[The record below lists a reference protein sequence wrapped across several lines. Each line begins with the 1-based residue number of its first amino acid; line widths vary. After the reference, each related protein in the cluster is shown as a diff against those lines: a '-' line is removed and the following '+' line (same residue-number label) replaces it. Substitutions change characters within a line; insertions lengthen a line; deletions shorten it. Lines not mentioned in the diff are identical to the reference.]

1 MKRFVLNKTA
11 TEKLEL
17 ILRPQSLWKFNCS
30 YFRSGMSFNFFPHCN
45 LNPVQTV
52 LQFSTGL
59 SFPPSCK
66 DPYNVNGKR
75 LTIIGFRVN
84 ISIKVR
90 NPRLLGTAVG
100 ETGENHRF

>member
-1 MKRFVLNKTA
+1 M
-11 TEKLEL
+11 
-17 ILRPQSLWKFNCS
+17 
-30 YFRSGMSFNFFPHCN
+30 
-45 LNPVQTV
+45 
-52 LQFSTGL
+52 QFSTGL

-66 DPYNVNGKR
+66 DPYTVNGKR